1 MYARGPNSAFAFEC
15 NRVWNKRIIIDSEM
29 KLGNARFDFD
39 ETFRQAI
46 DTLLQQQQQ
55 QPSISIAERLHA
67 VAMAIHPSNV

>member
-1 MYARGPNSAFAFEC
+1 
-15 NRVWNKRIIIDSEM
+15 M

-55 QPSISIAERLHA
+55 PSISIAERLHA